1 MLSACQDGGY
11 EDKLED
17 KKRHFE
23 NSTVTDAGIQRD
35 CQRCSRAGQ
44 GQSRTFN
51 GQQFSRP
58 HDFIGRFSQGGG

>member
-23 NSTVTDAGIQRD
+23 NSTDAGIQRD

-51 GQQFSRP
+51 GQQQFSRP
-58 HDFIGRFSQGGG
+58 HNFIGRFSQGDG